1 MERLKGYYRVKYEG
15 VWTIAE
21 YKPTTNS
28 RPGHWLWVDGVMLC
42 EEFDE
47 ISDERIPMPDDPQ
60 ELQVVAHT
68 PAPAQ
73 TMAIAQPPIEGELLP
88 RYKFTDAEMLDYIQ
102 RHHTLHKDLEFTYTA
117 DGYIAEVTWDCHSL
131 SETFK
136 ADTLRGALDA
146 LMMGGDVMTAD
157 GR

>member
-1 MERLKGYYRVKYEG
+1 MERLKGYYRVKHEG

-42 EEFDE
+42 EEFEE

-60 ELQVVAHT
+60 ELQAVSDN

-73 TMAIAQPPIEGELLP
+73 TLAITQPAIEGELMP

-102 RHHTLHKDLEFTYTA
+102 RHHTLHKTIGFLYVV
-117 DGYIAEVTWDCHSL
+117 DGYHATVMWDDSPM
-131 SETFK
+131 SEDFK
-136 ADTLRGALDA
+136 GETLRGAIDA
-146 LMMGGDVMTAD
+146 MMTNGDIMTRQ